1 MACAMVGRFSV
12 LFSVGFDGVG
22 FVQLDEVLSFA
33 SPKKPF
39 DLNVRKRPF
48 MRIPALTAFVHPA
61 HQKATAPHFPF
72 LRIHA
77 PTGLVNPFTLAC
89 ECYAPP
95 CRRLASI

>member
-72 LRIHA
+72 LTSRS
-77 PTGLVNPFTLAC
+77 C
-89 ECYAPP
+89 
-95 CRRLASI
+95 ASMRPRD